1 LSTVAEFERKEI
13 SERVKDSKAQLR
25 QKIGTRVAQ
34 SRLNADADQ
43 GPHARQ
49 RLLDLSPDRC

>member
-1 LSTVAEFERKEI
+1 MVAEFERKEI